1 MKKACLLSLMIFLIA
16 FSPLVA
22 AGELKPDLS
31 DIISEIPAD
40 EKVYVIILFHEKPT
54 PADIS
59 IIKSDG
65 ASIKYQYTIID
76 AVAAQVPAQ
85 AADKIAK
92 RAFVKLVEPDYKVK
106 LVLDKSIPQIQA
118 DKVWE
123 AGITGKNVDVAV
135 LDTGIHD
142 EHPSL
147 TIEKEVDY
155 TGEGTDDLNGHGTHV
170 AGIIASTDS
179 TYRGVAYD
187 ADLFNVKVLNKDGS
201 GYGSDVIKGIEWSVD
216 NGAEIISMSL
226 GAEVDPCDGT
236 DAISQAVDKA
246 VNKGVVV
253 VVAAGNSGPDAGTI
267 TSPGCSKKGIT
278 VGAVDENDNVPSW
291 SSRGPTDDG
300 RVKPDLVAPGVG
312 ITSTWKDN
320 SFKSLSGTS
329 MSTPHVS
336 GVAALL
342 LEADPSLK
350 PDEVKEALKT
360 TALDLGLDENT
371 QGAGRVD
378 AYEAYI
384 YVANATK
391 EPKNETEENKTK
403 ETPPGFE
410 KRKKIE
416 LPPAFKRGLP
426 AAGITPDS
434 WIYGFKRFFEGIDL
448 FFTFDDV
455 EKAEKYLKYA
465 ELRLAEAKEMAEK
478 GKSEFVDDLIEEY
491 EDNLEKTN
499 EISKTAQQL
508 GKNVTKVTELV
519 AVATSIHVDVLENVL
534 EKVPEQAKPS
544 IQRAITSSKR
554 GNEEAL
560 NILEKSQP
568 EKAAE
573 IQFRIAEKILE
584 KAQEKADN
592 GKVEDVEDLIKEY
605 EWRIN
610 KSFKIAEIAKDLG
623 NNTTKVEQL
632 VAEATSTHLEILSE
646 VHEKV
651 PEQAKQ
657 AIEKAMDV
665 SIKEREKVVEALKEK
680 GALGEIPEEPFI
692 PEKVKEKIPSIVKE
706 KTPATI
712 PKEEPEEIEV
722 EIPETPTIPTIDSGS
737 SSSSAGSGISSERGR
752 P

>member
-1 MKKACLLSLMIFLIA
+1 MIFLIA

-31 DIISEIPAD
+31 DIISETPAD
-40 EKVYVIILFHEKPT
+40 EKVPVIILFHEKPT

-76 AVAAQVPAQ
+76 ALAAQVPAQ

-106 LVLDKSIPQIQA
+106 LVLDRSIPQIQA

-123 AGITGKNVDVAV
+123 AGITGKDVDVAV

-155 TGEGTDDLNGHGTHV
+155 TGEGTDDLHGHGTHV

-253 VVAAGNSGPDAGTI
+253 VVAAGNSGPDSGTI

-278 VGAVDENDNVPSW
+278 VGAVDDNDNVPSW
-291 SSRGPTDDG
+291 SSRGSTDDG

-391 EPKNETEENKTK
+391 EPENETEENKTK
-403 ETPPGFE
+403 ATPPGFE

-416 LPPAFKRGLP
+416 LPPAFERELP

-434 WIYGFKRFFEGIDL
+434 WMYGFKRFFEGIDL

-455 EKAEKYLKYA
+455 AKAEKHLKYA
-465 ELRLAEAKEMAEK
+465 ELRLAEAKEMTEK
-478 GKSEFVDDLIEEY
+478 GKPEFVDDLIEEY
-491 EDNLEKTN
+491 EDNLEKAN
-499 EISKTAQQL
+499 EISKIAQQI

-519 AVATSIHVDVLENVL
+519 AVATSIHMDVLENVL

-560 NILEKSQP
+560 MVLEKAQP

-573 IQFRIAEKILE
+573 IHFRIAEKILA

-592 GKVEDVEDLIKEY
+592 GEVEDVEDLIEEY
-605 EWRIN
+605 EGRIN
-610 KSFKIAEIAKDLG
+610 KSLKIAEIAKGLG
-623 NNTTKVEQL
+623 NNTTNVEQL

-651 PEQAKQ
+651 PEQAKT

-665 SIKEREKVVEALKEK
+665 SSNGRKKAVEALKEK
-680 GALGEIPEEPFI
+680 GALGEIPEEVPI
-692 PEKVKEKIPSIVKE
+692 PEEVKEKIPSIAKE
-706 KTPATI
+706 KIPTTI
-712 PKEEPEEIEV
+712 PKEEPKEIKV
-722 EIPETPTIPTIDSGS
+722 EIPETPSTPTTTSGS
-737 SSSSAGSGISSERGR
+737 SGSSAGSGISSERGR

>member
-1 MKKACLLSLMIFLIA
+1 MKKILLLSFAIFLIA
-16 FSPLVA
+16 FFPLVI
-22 AGELKPDLS
+22 AGELKPELTE
-31 DIISEIPAD
+31 IIAKTPATEKIP
-40 EKVYVIILFHEKPT
+40 VIILFHEKPT
-54 PADIS
+54 PSDIS
-59 IIKSDG
+59 IIQSDG

-76 AVAAQVPAQ
+76 AVAATVPAQ
-85 AADKIAK
+85 AVEKIAK

-123 AGITGKNVDVAV
+123 AGITGKDVDIAV

-147 TIEKEVDY
+147 TIEKEVDF
-155 TGEGTDDLNGHGTHV
+155 TGEGTDDLHGHGTHV

-179 TYRGVAYD
+179 TYRGVAYG

-278 VGAVDENDNVPSW
+278 VGAVDDNDNVPSW

-312 ITSTWKDN
+312 ITSTWLTD
-320 SFKSLSGTS
+320 FKSLSGTS

-342 LEADPSLK
+342 LEVNPSLK
-350 PDEVKEALKT
+350 PDDIKEVLKS

-371 QGAGRVD
+371 QGAGRLD

-391 EPKNETEENKTK
+391 EPENETEENKTK

-416 LPPAFKRGLP
+416 LPPAFEKGLP
-426 AAGITPDS
+426 AVGITPDS
-434 WIYGFKRFFEGIDL
+434 WMYGFKRFFEGIDL

-455 EKAEKYLKYA
+455 AKAEKHLKYA

-478 GKSEFVDDLIEEY
+478 GKPEFVDDLIEEY
-491 EDNLEKTN
+491 EDNLEKAN
-499 EISKTAQQL
+499 EISKIAQQL

-534 EKVPEQAKPS
+534 EKVPEQAKSS

-560 NILEKSQP
+560 KVLEKAQP

-573 IQFRIAEKILE
+573 IHFRIAEKRLA
-584 KAQEKADN
+584 KVQEKVN
-592 GKVEDVEDLIKEY
+592 KGEIEDVGDLIEEY
-605 EWRIN
+605 EERIN
-610 KSFKIAEIAKDLG
+610 KSNRIAEIAKGLG
-623 NNTTKVEQL
+623 NNTTNVEQL
-632 VAEATSTHLEILSE
+632 IAEATSTHLEILSE
-646 VHEKV
+646 VHENV

-665 SIKEREKVVEALKEK
+665 SSKGREKAVEALKEK
-680 GALGEIPEEPFI
+680 GALGGI
-692 PEKVKEKIPSIVKE
+692 PEKPLIPKEVKEKIPSIAKE
-706 KTPATI
+706 KTHATI
-712 PKEEPEEIEV
+712 PEAPEEIEV
-722 EIPETPTIPTIDSGS
+722 EIPETPEQPEQPETPSTPTTKKEDLKI
-737 SSSSAGSGISSERGR
+737 I
-752 P
+752 